1 MINNI
6 LAILIGYLLGS
17 ILPAYIFGKILKGID
32 IRKVGT
38 FNAGTTN
45 VKRELGIVP
54 AIPTAIYDT
63 SKGIISILIA
73 QKIFHTPISIS
84 YLAGFAT
91 ALGHIFP
98 FYLNFR
104 GGQGAATLTGIL
116 LFNLYKILVVNKV
129 AFLLTDLI
137 ILLITIFLI
146 FYISKTQE
154 ILSITVLPL
163 FCYLLIMRFPFDWL
177 LISTLVII
185 IYLLI
190 IGIINIIRFDLIKI
204 NKEKLP
210 NFPFWRTFI
219 RPAGFS
225 FVILSFF
232 LNKIT
237 LLTLIS
243 VILLLFFIFDLIRI
257 FHERV
262 DRFFVKDLKDIFI
275 LLKEKET
282 KRISSMTIFLL
293 GSFLS
298 FLLFEQKIAILAI
311 TFLVFGDFFAKI
323 FGLAYGRRK
332 IFNKT
337 LEGTLA
343 HFLGSLI
350 FGYILNNHLNIPIG
364 LIFLGAAIGAI
375 VEVLPF
381 NIDDNLSVPLFS
393 GAIISLILKISSK

>member
-1 MINNI
+1 M
-6 LAILIGYLLGS
+6 
-17 ILPAYIFGKILKGID
+17 
-32 IRKVGT
+32 
-38 FNAGTTN
+38 
-45 VKRELGIVP
+45 KRELGILP

-63 SKGIISILIA
+63 LKGIISILVA
-73 QKIFHTPISIS
+73 QKIFHTPVFVS
-84 YLAGFAT
+84 YLAGFAA

-116 LFNLYKILVVNKV
+116 LFNLYKIFIANKTP
-129 AFLLTDLI
+129 LLLSDLL
-137 ILLITIFLI
+137 ILLITIFLV

-163 FCYLLIMRFPFDWL
+163 FSYLLIIRLSFDWL
-177 LISTLVII
+177 LISTLII
-185 IYLLI
+185 TTYLLI
-190 IGIINIIRFDLIKI
+190 IAIINIIRFNLIKI

-232 LNKIT
+232 LNKIS
-237 LLTLIS
+237 LLTLIG
-243 VILLLFFIFDLIRI
+243 VVLLIFFTFDLVRI
-257 FHERV
+257 FHDRV
-262 DRFFVKDLKDIFI
+262 DKFFIRDLKNIFI
-275 LLKEKET
+275 VLKEKET
-282 KRISSMTIFLL
+282 KRVSSMTLFLL

-298 FLLFEQKIAILAI
+298 FILFEQKIAILAI
-311 TFLVFGDFFAKI
+311 TFLIFGDFFAKI
-323 FGLAYGRRK
+323 FGLAYGK
-332 IFNKT
+332 TKFFNKT

-350 FGYILNNHLNIPIG
+350 FGYILSNHLNIPIG
-364 LIFLGAAIGAI
+364 LVFLGAVVGAV

-381 NIDDNLSVPLFS
+381 NIDDNLSVPIFS
-393 GAIISLILKISSK
+393 GAVISLILKIPYIKK

>member
-1 MINNI
+1 MVNNI

-45 VKRELGIVP
+45 VKRELGILP
-54 AIPTAIYDT
+54 AIPTAVYDT
-63 SKGIISILIA
+63 LKGIISILIA
-73 QKIFHTPISIS
+73 QKIFRTPISIS
-84 YLAGFAT
+84 YLAGFAA

-116 LFNLYKILVVNKV
+116 LFNLYKIFIVNKIP
-129 AFLLTDLI
+129 FLIFDLV
-137 ILLITIFLI
+137 ILLITIFLV

-154 ILSITVLPL
+154 ILSITILPL
-163 FCYLLIMRFPFDWL
+163 FTYLLILRVPFDWV
-177 LISTLVII
+177 LISTLII
-185 IYLLI
+185 ISYLLI
-190 IGIINIIRFDLIKI
+190 IAIVNIIRFDLIKI

-237 LLTLIS
+237 LLTLIG
-243 VILLLFFIFDLIRI
+243 VVLLLFFIFDLIRI
-257 FHERV
+257 FHEKV
-262 DRFFVKDLKDIFI
+262 DRFFVKDLKNIFI
-275 LLKEKET
+275 VLKEKET

-311 TFLVFGDFFAKI
+311 TFLIFGDFFAKI
-323 FGLAYGRRK
+323 FGLAYGKRRF
-332 IFNKT
+332 FNKT

-350 FGYILNNHLNIPIG
+350 FGYILSNHLNIPISF
-364 LIFLGAAIGAI
+364 IFLGAAIGAI
-375 VEVLPF
+375 VEVIPF

>member
-1 MINNI
+1 MVNNI

-17 ILPAYIFGKILKGID
+17 ILPAYILGKILKGID

-38 FNAGTTN
+38 FNPGTTN
-45 VKRELGIVP
+45 VKRELGLLP

-63 SKGIISILIA
+63 LKGIISILIA
-73 QKIFHTPISIS
+73 QKIFHTPIFIS
-84 YLAGFAT
+84 YLAGFSAV
-91 ALGHIFP
+91 LGHIFP

-116 LFNLYKILVVNKV
+116 LFNLYKIFVINKIS
-129 AFLLTDLI
+129 FLITDLI
-137 ILLITIFLI
+137 ILLIAIFSI

-154 ILSITVLPL
+154 ILSITILPL
-163 FCYLLIMRFPFDWL
+163 FSYLLILRAPFDWI
-177 LISTLVII
+177 LITTLII
-185 IYLLI
+185 ISYLLI

-237 LLTLIS
+237 LLTLIGI
-243 VILLLFFIFDLIRI
+243 ILLLFFIFDLARI
-257 FHERV
+257 LHTPI
-262 DRFFVKDLKDIFI
+262 DQFFIKDLKNIFI
-275 LLKEKET
+275 ILKEKET

-311 TFLVFGDFFAKI
+311 TFLIFGDFFAKI

-332 IFNKT
+332 FFNKT

-350 FGYILNNHLNIPIG
+350 FGYILGHHLNIPIS
-364 LIFLGAAIGAI
+364 LIFLGAITGTI
-375 VEVLPF
+375 VEALPF
-381 NIDDNLSVPLFS
+381 NIDDNLSVPLLS
-393 GAIISLILKISSK
+393 GATVSLILKIGSK